1 MGIFKDLSAPQ
12 LGTFAAKGALS
23 SCDLDP
29 KEVQE
34 VYFGS
39 VMTGGMGQAP
49 DRQVALGAGVQNDT
63 PSTSINKVCAS
74 GMKSVMLGAQAIQ
87 LGTRDVVMTG
97 GMECMSKTPHY
108 QYLRTPTAY
117 GGA

>member
-49 DRQVALGAGVQNDT
+49 DR
-63 PSTSINKVCAS
+63 
-74 GMKSVMLGAQAIQ
+74 
-87 LGTRDVVMTG
+87 
-97 GMECMSKTPHY
+97 
-108 QYLRTPTAY
+108 
-117 GGA
+117 